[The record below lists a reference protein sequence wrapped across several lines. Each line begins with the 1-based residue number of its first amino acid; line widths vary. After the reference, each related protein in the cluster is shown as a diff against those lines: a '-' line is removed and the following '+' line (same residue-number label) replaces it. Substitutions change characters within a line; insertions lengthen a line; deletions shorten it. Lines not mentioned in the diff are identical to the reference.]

1 MDLKLNVENKVMFL
15 NKEIQV
21 ITMQDKNYPK
31 NLFELKNPPEKLYAI
46 GNIELL
52 NEFSL
57 AIVGARKCEEESLN
71 LATILAENFV
81 KLGITIISGLAI
93 GIDTAAHEGTLNSN
107 GKTVAVLGSG
117 FNKLYPKC
125 NKELS
130 EKIVDNNGL
139 VISEYEPDTP
149 PLKPNFVNRNRIIA
163 ALSSGVI
170 VIEASEKSGSIST
183 AKVAMN
189 LKKKIF
195 TVPGDRYNENFK
207 GNNKLLVQGAKAV
220 LEYGDV
226 LKEYEKIVI
235 KKIKK
240 EKTEAIDIPIEYINI
255 YNCIKKKPKNVNQI
269 SLELA
274 IPVQVLNSKLTFMEI
289 ERICE
294 REDWW
299 NV

>member
-1 MDLKLNVENKVMFL
+1 MFL

-21 ITMQDKNYPK
+21 ITIQDKKYPK

-46 GNIELL
+46 GNIEML

-71 LATILAENFV
+71 LATRLAENFA
-81 KLGITIISGLAI
+81 KLGITTISGLAI
-93 GIDTAAHEGTLNSN
+93 GIDTAAHKGTLNSS
-107 GKTVAVLGSG
+107 GKTIAVLGSG
-117 FNKLYPKC
+117 FNELYPKC
-125 NKELS
+125 NKELF

-139 VISEYEPDTP
+139 VISEYEPNTP

-189 LKKKIF
+189 LKKKLF

-207 GNNKLLVQGAKAV
+207 GNNKLLVQGAKAI
-220 LEYGDV
+220 LECEDV
-226 LKEYEKIVI
+226 LKEYDEIKF
-235 KKIKK
+235 KKIKREENK
-240 EKTEAIDIPIEYINI
+240 AIDIPTEYVNI

-289 ERICE
+289 ERVCE
-294 REDWW
+294 RKDWW

>member
-57 AIVGARKCEEESLN
+57 AIVGARKCEEESLR
-71 LATILAENFV
+71 LATRLAENFA

-189 LKKKIF
+189 LKKKLF

-207 GNNKLLVQGAKAV
+207 GNNRLLVQGAKAV

-294 REDWW
+294 REEWW

>member
-57 AIVGARKCEEESLN
+57 AIVGARKCEEESLR
-71 LATILAENFV
+71 LATRLAENFA

-189 LKKKIF
+189 LKKKLF

-207 GNNKLLVQGAKAV
+207 GNNRLLVQGAKAV

-226 LKEYEKIVI
+226 LKEYEKIVF

-240 EKTEAIDIPIEYINI
+240 EKTEPIDIPIEYINI

>member
-226 LKEYEKIVI
+226 LKEYEKIVF

-274 IPVQVLNSKLTFMEI
+274 IPVQVLNSKLTFIEI

>member
-21 ITMQDKNYPK
+21 ITMQDKKYPK

-226 LKEYEKIVI
+226 LKEYEKIVF

>member
-189 LKKKIF
+189 LKKKLF

-207 GNNKLLVQGAKAV
+207 GNNKLLVQGAKAI
-220 LEYGDV
+220 LECEDV
-226 LKEYEKIVI
+226 LKEYDEIKF
-235 KKIKK
+235 KKIKREENK
-240 EKTEAIDIPIEYINI
+240 AIDIPTEYVNI

-289 ERICE
+289 ERVCE
-294 REDWW
+294 RKDWW

>member
-21 ITMQDKNYPK
+21 ITMQDKKYPK

-189 LKKKIF
+189 LKKKLF

-226 LKEYEKIVI
+226 LKEYEKIVF

>member
-57 AIVGARKCEEESLN
+57 AIVGARKCEAESLN

-130 EKIVDNNGL
+130 VKIVDNNGL

-226 LKEYEKIVI
+226 LKEYEKIVF

>member
-1 MDLKLNVENKVMFL
+1 M
-15 NKEIQV
+15 
-21 ITMQDKNYPK
+21 
-31 NLFELKNPPEKLYAI
+31 
-46 GNIELL
+46 L

-57 AIVGARKCEEESLN
+57 AIVGARKCEEESLR
-71 LATILAENFV
+71 LATRLAENFA

-93 GIDTAAHEGTLNSN
+93 GIDTAAHEGTLNSI

-195 TVPGDRYNENFK
+195 TVPGDRYN
-207 GNNKLLVQGAKAV
+207 KLLVQGAKAV

-226 LKEYEKIVI
+226 LKEYEKIVF

-289 ERICE
+289 ERVCE
-294 REDWW
+294 RKDWW

>member
-1 MDLKLNVENKVMFL
+1 MDLKSNVENKVMFL

-31 NLFELKNPPEKLYAI
+31 NLFELKNPPKKLYAI

-93 GIDTAAHEGTLNSN
+93 GIDTAAHKGTLNSN

-125 NKELS
+125 NKELI

-189 LKKKIF
+189 LKKKLF

-226 LKEYEKIVI
+226 LKEYEKIVF

>member
-1 MDLKLNVENKVMFL
+1 MDLKSNVENKVMFL

-31 NLFELKNPPEKLYAI
+31 NLFELKNPPKKLYAI

-226 LKEYEKIVI
+226 LKEYEKIVF

-274 IPVQVLNSKLTFMEI
+274 IPVQVLSSKLTFMEI

>member
-21 ITMQDKNYPK
+21 ITMQDKKYPK

-226 LKEYEKIVI
+226 LKEYEKIVF
-235 KKIKK
+235 KKIKN

-289 ERICE
+289 GRVCE
-294 REDWW
+294 RKDWW

>member
-21 ITMQDKNYPK
+21 ITMQDKKYPK

-226 LKEYEKIVI
+226 LKEYEKIVF

-289 ERICE
+289 GRVCE
-294 REDWW
+294 RKDWW